1 VEEALRSKMQ
11 DMLTPESYRMLAKA
25 LRESIAEFTA
35 GNDSMRAHTY
45 ELQHL
50 RKDGSIVTTETLIT
64 LIPDQ
69 RGSIGQIQGI
79 SRDATERKFLQRQ
92 LVQAQKME
100 AIGRLAGGIAH
111 DFNNLLTVIIGY
123 SDSIL
128 NSLPKDAP
136 NREELEV
143 IKRSGDRA
151 AALTSKLLAF
161 SRKQILQPKII
172 DLKALIEDCL
182 KLLRRLIGENIELIA
197 ATAPDVGFVKADMT
211 QIEQVIMNLAVNSR
225 DSMPQGGKLTLE
237 VSNASLDKAF
247 AIDHIGALPGE
258 YIMMAISDTGTGM
271 DAETISHIFE
281 PFFTTK
287 EEGKGTGLGLA
298 TVYGII
304 KQSGGFIYVDSALGQ
319 GTTFKIYLP
328 RIDGVVERAQSRMP
342 ISPKGSETIL
352 LAEDS
357 DDVRVLTSRILQE
370 RGYTVVQAIDGSSAV
385 KIAEQ
390 HVGIIHLLI
399 TDMVMPGGMSGY
411 DVYKAV
417 LSLYPD
423 IAALVITGY
432 SGELAG
438 ESALNP
444 KIPILPKPFT
454 ADDLLRRVN
463 EVLQEREA
471 SKVNHRA

>member
-1 VEEALRSKMQ
+1 
-11 DMLTPESYRMLAKA
+11 
-25 LRESIAEFTA
+25 
-35 GNDSMRAHTY
+35 
-45 ELQHL
+45 
-50 RKDGSIVTTETLIT
+50 
-64 LIPDQ
+64 
-69 RGSIGQIQGI
+69 
-79 SRDATERKFLQRQ
+79 
-92 LVQAQKME
+92 
-100 AIGRLAGGIAH
+100 
-111 DFNNLLTVIIGY
+111 
-123 SDSIL
+123 
-128 NSLPKDAP
+128 
-136 NREELEV
+136 
-143 IKRSGDRA
+143 
-151 AALTSKLLAF
+151 
-161 SRKQILQPKII
+161 
-172 DLKALIEDCL
+172 
-182 KLLRRLIGENIELIA
+182 
-197 ATAPDVGFVKADMT
+197 
-211 QIEQVIMNLAVNSR
+211 MNLAVNSR

-319 GTTFKIYLP
+319 GTTFRIYLP

-370 RGYTVVQAIDGSSAV
+370 RGYTVVEAIDGSSAV